1 MSTTEPAH
9 PVLSLRGVA
18 FERAG
23 RSILRSVDWE
33 VGEGQRW
40 VVLGPNGCGKT
51 TLARIATMWEH
62 PSGGEIELLGERLG
76 NTDVRS
82 LRQRVSLVSAAMA
95 DMVRPAL
102 TALEVVVCARF
113 AALEPWWHSYSDA
126 DMERAA
132 AMLADQGLADF
143 SGRAFGT
150 LSSGERQRVLLAR
163 AVMSRPEFLVLDE
176 PSAGLDLAGREQLL
190 ERLDVLASDPGAAPT
205 VLVTHH
211 VEEIPPSYTHVLALR
226 EGRTL
231 ASGPLEDTLS
241 DELLSACFGLSVRLD
256 RHDSP
261 SGVRYSARQD
271 R

>member
-82 LRQRVSLVSAAMA
+82 LRRRVSLVSAAMA

-176 PSAGLDLAGREQLL
+176 PSAGLDLAGRAQLL

-231 ASGPLEDTLS
+231 ASGPLDDTLS